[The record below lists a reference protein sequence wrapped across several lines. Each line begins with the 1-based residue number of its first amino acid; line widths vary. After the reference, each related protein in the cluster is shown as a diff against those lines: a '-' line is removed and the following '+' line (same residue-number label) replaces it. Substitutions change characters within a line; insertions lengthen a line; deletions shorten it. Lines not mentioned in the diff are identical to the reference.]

1 MWTIKSYEGDLEACD
16 CFGTPL
22 TIGADVIYTNI
33 DCKRPKI
40 RTGVILDIDP
50 KQGVQ
55 LSYNRWESRIKLD
68 SRGKKP
74 YLEELKPEDWERVEI
89 ESKVW
94 LKAFEKDPV
103 EPGKAI
109 FENIYQTN

>member
-1 MWTIKSYEGDLEACD
+1 MWIKSYKGDLEACD

-22 TIGADVIYTNI
+22 IIGADVIYVNI
-33 DCKRPKI
+33 VYKRPKI

-50 KQGVQ
+50 EKGVQ
-55 LSYNRWESRIKLD
+55 LTFNRWIPQVKPN
-68 SRGKKP
+68 SRGKT
-74 YLEELKPEDWERVEI
+74 YLELKTEDWERVEI

-94 LKAFEKDPV
+94 LKTFEMDPI

>member
-1 MWTIKSYEGDLEACD
+1 MWIKSYKGDLEACD

-22 TIGADVIYTNI
+22 IIGADVIYVNI
-33 DCKRPKI
+33 VYKRPKI

-50 KQGVQ
+50 EKGVQ
-55 LSYNRWESRIKLD
+55 LTFSRWTPRVKLG
-68 SRGKKP
+68 SQGKP
-74 YLEELKPEDWERVEI
+74 YLELKPEDWERVEV

-94 LKAFEKDPV
+94 LKTFEMDPI

-109 FENIYQTN
+109 FENIYQQK

>member
-1 MWTIKSYEGDLEACD
+1 MWIKSYKGDLEACD

-22 TIGADVIYTNI
+22 IVGADVIYVNI
-33 DCKRPKI
+33 VYKRPKI

-50 KQGVQ
+50 EKGVQ
-55 LSYNRWESRIKLD
+55 LTFNRWVPQEKLN
-68 SRGKKP
+68 SRGKT
-74 YLEELKPEDWERVEI
+74 YLELKPEDWERVKI

-94 LKAFEKDPV
+94 LKTFEMDPI

>member
-1 MWTIKSYEGDLEACD
+1 MWTIKSYGGDLEACD

-22 TIGADVIYTNI
+22 AIGADVIYANI
-33 DCKRPKI
+33 VGKRPKI

-50 KQGVQ
+50 ERGVQ
-55 LSYNRWESRIKLD
+55 LTYSRWESRIKLD

-74 YLEELKPEDWERVEI
+74 YLELKPEDWERVEI

-94 LKAFEKDPV
+94 LKTFEKDPV

>member
-1 MWTIKSYEGDLEACD
+1 MWIKSYKGDLEACD

-22 TIGADVIYTNI
+22 VIGADIIYSNI
-33 DCKRPKI
+33 VYKRPKI

-50 KQGVQ
+50 EKGVQ
-55 LSYNRWESRIKLD
+55 LTFNRWEPRVKLG
-68 SRGKKP
+68 SQSKVFLG
-74 YLEELKPEDWERVEI
+74 LEPEDWEKVEI

-94 LKAFEKDPV
+94 LKTFEMDPM

>member
-1 MWTIKSYEGDLEACD
+1 MIVRNYKGDLEACD

-22 TIGADVIYTNI
+22 TIGADIIYVNI
-33 DCKRPKI
+33 VYRRPKI

-50 KQGVQ
+50 ERGVQ
-55 LSYNRWESRIKLD
+55 LTFNRWESRVKPD
-68 SRGKKP
+68 SRDKV
-74 YLEELKPEDWERVEI
+74 YFELKPEDWEKVEV
-89 ESKVW
+89 ESTVW
-94 LKAFEKDPV
+94 LKTFETDPT